1 MCFPLIVIWEKSLC
15 CKVILSYFLMTL
27 GKMMDTGSW
36 SQMFLVTQ
44 LVLPGA
50 GELPAMIKLEL

>member
-1 MCFPLIVIWEKSLC
+1 
-15 CKVILSYFLMTL
+15 MTL

-50 GELPAMIKLEL
+50 EELPAMIKLEL